1 MVNKNACP
9 VSCRKCYYK
18 TIHFG
23 PREALLLHL
32 ANNHMCLYYKT
43 GTYCKKTRIVLKVQ
57 LWHVSLVKDF
67 FALFSSCSSP
77 RTVSSCFHSV
87 ALNCSVHL
95 RVTCLLSCRAG
106 CSFFLS
112 SSTFTA
118 RSASLSRL
126 IPSWVEM
133 TSIVSWEGANL
144 NMTKLSL
151 SWRILASTWPV
162 MGGLGQVLVE
172 GSMVSAVLALV
183 AVSLFVAVVHESLL
197 LSGVL
202 NSKIFDNWIHET
214 KEVLLV
220 VKYDIQ
226 ETKRWGKYWN
236 DCSSSCHSPPL
247 SGKVEKV
254 M

>member
-95 RVTCLLSCRAG
+95 RVTCLLSWRAG
-106 CSFFLS
+106 SLFLLS
-112 SSTFTA
+112 SSTFTLQWA
-118 RSASLSRL
+118 TLSRL

-144 NMTKLSL
+144 NITKLSL

-162 MGGLGQVLVE
+162 MGGLGQVLVA
-172 GSMVSAVLALV
+172 GSMVSAVLVLV
-183 AVSLFVAVVHESLL
+183 TVFLFVAVVQEASLV
-197 LSGVL
+197 SGVL
-202 NSKIFDNWIHET
+202 KSQIDKNQIHET
-214 KEVLLV
+214 KNGAL
-220 VKYDIQ
+220 
-226 ETKRWGKYWN
+226 G
-236 DCSSSCHSPPL
+236 CHF
-247 SGKVEKV
+247 KEA
-254 M
+254 